1 MVKLLCMVFFALAIA
16 AAAWAEEP
24 VTNALPDP
32 LAGPAPSAAPGA
44 SGTMQPGDVLGG
56 LRPPAAAP
64 AAAEPPRELRRP
76 GPGAVDPGGPRRRM
90 SAERREWLRER
101 LARMTPEQRAMVLE
115 RLRERRAQ
123 RQSAVPY

>member
-1 MVKLLCMVFFALAIA
+1 MIKLLCMVFSALAIA

-32 LAGPAPSAAPGA
+32 VASPAPAAGA
-44 SGTMQPGDVLGG
+44 SSTMQPGEVLGG
-56 LRPPAAAP
+56 LRPPAVAP
-64 AAAEPPRELRRP
+64 AP
-76 GPGAVDPGGPRRRM
+76 PGAADQGGPRRRM

-101 LARMTPEQRAMVLE
+101 LARMSPEQRAVVLE

-123 RQSAVPY
+123 RQAGAPN